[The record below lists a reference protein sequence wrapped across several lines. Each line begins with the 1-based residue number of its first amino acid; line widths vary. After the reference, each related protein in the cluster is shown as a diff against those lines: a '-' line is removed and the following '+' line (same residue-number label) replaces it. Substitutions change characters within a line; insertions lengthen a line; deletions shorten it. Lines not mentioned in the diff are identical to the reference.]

1 MSIQWFPGHM
11 AKAKKQLVE
20 QLRWVDVVIELGDA
34 RVPESSRNP
43 LLQELLGDKPKV
55 IVLNKADL
63 ADPVMT
69 KKWMEILG
77 KTTPVLAVSAV
88 KGMGVNRI
96 VPELE
101 RIMQDKLAKWREK
114 GLRSR
119 SIRAMVVGIPNCG
132 KSSLVNNLIGRAKTK
147 TGNKPGVTKGNQW
160 VRIHEKVELLD
171 TPGLLWP
178 KFEDQEVGL
187 KLGAIGSIRDEVLNL
202 EELALWVIE
211 WLKNHYPDSLE
222 KYSESV
228 AEVDL
233 EVIGRRRGCLI
244 KGGQVDT
251 LKATQVFLREFRGGT
266 LGKFTLDLIEPDENK
281 GFSESEKI

>member
-11 AKAKKQLVE
+11 SKAKKQLLE

-43 LLQELLGDKPKV
+43 LLEELLGDKPKL
-55 IVLNKADL
+55 IILNKADL
-63 ADPVMT
+63 SDPVMT
-69 KKWMEILG
+69 EKWMKELS
-77 KTTPVLAVSAV
+77 KTAPVLAVSAL

-101 RIMQDKLAKWREK
+101 KIMQAQIIKWREK

-132 KSSLVNNLIGRAKTK
+132 KSSLVNNLIGKAKTK
-147 TGNKPGVTKGNQW
+147 TGNKPGVTRGNQW
-160 VRIHEKVELLD
+160 VRIHDKVELLD

-178 KFEDQEVGL
+178 KFEDQVVGK
-187 KLGAIGSIRDEVLNL
+187 KLGAIGAIRDEVLNL
-202 EELALWVIE
+202 EELALWVID
-211 WLKNHYPDSLE
+211 WLKINYRDSLE
-222 KYSESV
+222 KYTDDV
-228 AEVDL
+228 AVVDL

-251 LKATQVFLREFRGGT
+251 LKAAQIFLKEFRGGT
-266 LGKFTLDLIEPDENK
+266 LGRFTLDLLEN
-281 GFSESEKI
+281 EKI

>member
-11 AKAKKQLVE
+11 AKAKKQLLE

-55 IVLNKADL
+55 IILNKADL

-69 KKWMEILG
+69 EKWMKELG
-77 KTTPVLAVSAV
+77 KTAPILAVSAV

-101 RIMQDKLAKWREK
+101 KIMEAKIHKWREK

-119 SIRAMVVGIPNCG
+119 SVRAMVVGIPNCG

-147 TGNKPGVTKGNQW
+147 TGNKPGITRGNQW
-160 VRIHEKVELLD
+160 VRIHDKVELLD

-178 KFEDQEVGL
+178 KFEDQEIGM
-187 KLGAIGSIRDEVLNL
+187 KLGAIGAIRDEVLNL
-202 EELALWVIE
+202 EELSQWVIN
-211 WLKNHYPDSLE
+211 WLKLHYPESLE
-222 KYSESV
+222 KYSEHV
-228 AEVDL
+228 DEIDL
-233 EVIGRRRGCLI
+233 EVIGRRRGCLV

-251 LKATQVFLREFRGGT
+251 LKAAQIFLKEFRGGT
-266 LGKFTLDLIEPDENK
+266 LGRFTLDLLKI
-281 GFSESEKI
+281 EKI